1 LCDAESLSEEDLV
14 ASDLKYP
21 DRTGET
27 YSAPQAGDTAA
38 CLPLAPTELCSS
50 PRAGLLFFFLD
61 NEADLSIDAVHRDL
75 VVLDD
80 AFGILDP
87 QRFDAAQGLRR
98 FFDRLF
104 ARLIK
109 PLRRL
114 GDDLD
119 AAYDRHCILLC

>member
-1 LCDAESLSEEDLV
+1 M
-14 ASDLKYP
+14 
-21 DRTGET
+21 R
-27 YSAPQAGDTAA
+27 APGRRTAA
-38 CLPLAPTELCSS
+38 CPTASRSELCCS

-61 NEADLSIDAVHRDL
+61 DEADLSIDAVHRDL

-80 AFGILDP
+80 AFGVLDP
-87 QRFDAAQGLRR
+87 ERFDAAQGLRG

-114 GDDLD
+114 CDDLD